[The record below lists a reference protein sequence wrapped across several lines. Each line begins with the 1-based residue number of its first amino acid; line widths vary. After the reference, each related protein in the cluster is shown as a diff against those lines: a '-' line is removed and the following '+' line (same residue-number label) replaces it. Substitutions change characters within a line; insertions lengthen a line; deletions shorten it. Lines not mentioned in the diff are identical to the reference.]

1 MQDELYFC
9 ASCFQ
14 YVAGAELLPEETD
27 EDEEPICPHCK
38 ADNWYFS
45 TVDDHGSFTEEQ
57 SEALLA
63 VWKKDYDL
71 KQVNEYVRR
80 LPL

>member
-1 MQDELYFC
+1 MSDELYFC

-27 EDEEPICPHCK
+27 EDEDPVCPRCA
-38 ADNWYFS
+38 ADSWYFG
-45 TVDDHGSFTEEQ
+45 TVDFHGSFTEEQ
-57 SEALLA
+57 GAQILA
-63 VWKKDYDL
+63 VWKQDYSL
-71 KQVNEYVRR
+71 EKVNEYVNR